1 MTLLSGVRDRLR
13 AARGGQ
19 SAGHPHDGR
28 LLALLDGA
36 GATGD
41 RAHLADCPAC
51 AARLAGLRAFLD
63 GLRREAEAACDEA
76 LSPARLATERLRIRR
91 RVRRAAGRDGPR
103 VLRFPG
109 AARRQRGAPR
119 RSRWWMA
126 AAAAAGLVI
135 GLTAGRFDA
144 RLGLGR
150 ADALAGIAPA
160 GTAADR
166 SADPGSHAGD
176 ELFMQ
181 ELERALTSPRIPALA
196 ALDELTPRLH
206 EVAVDVR

>member
-13 AARGGQ
+13 AAHGRR

-28 LLALLDGA
+28 LLALLDGP
-36 GATGD
+36 GAAGD
-41 RAHLADCPAC
+41 RAHLADCPSC
-51 AARLAGLRAFLD
+51 AARLAELRAFLD

-76 LSPARLATERLRIRR
+76 LSPARLTTGRQRIRS

-109 AARRQRGAPR
+109 AARRQPGTPR
-119 RSRWWMA
+119 RSRWWMG

-135 GLTAGRFDA
+135 GLTVGRFDA
-144 RLGLGR
+144 RLDLGT
-150 ADALAGIAPA
+150 ADAPAGIAPA

-181 ELERALTSPRIPALA
+181 ELERALTSPPIPALA